1 MAAMRPSWL
10 LAVLCGGLVA
20 CATTPPLSP
29 ADGCEHGSA
38 WACDEWAGQLRG
50 QGERQGADAAYGR
63 ACGEGI
69 IHSCLEQGRM
79 RLEDGD
85 LAGAEPPLLR
95 AYEANVE
102 DGALALADLNE
113 SRGDLET
120 AARLRREAP
129 ALDKPATEFVFAYR
143 MDLRGRLA
151 PELSLNIQ
159 PLALF
164 ERRMSFGANMAFS
177 SRQSLVEVNG
187 FVAYQHFES
196 SWLVP
201 YGKLLVGGGSGLN
214 LGGEVGTKLCFAGIG
229 HLNVAA
235 GASRASGGYVSLGMG
250 LDGLIVLIAAL
261 HAL

>member
-1 MAAMRPSWL
+1 MRQQWL
-10 LAVLCGGLVA
+10 IAVLWGLLVG
-20 CATTPPLSP
+20 CATARPVSP
-29 ADGCEHGSA
+29 SAGCEQGSPH
-38 WACDEWAGQLRG
+38 ACDEWAGQLRE
-50 QGERQGADAAYGR
+50 QGERQGADAVYGR
-63 ACGEGI
+63 ACEQGVLS
-69 IHSCLEQGRM
+69 SCLSQGRM

-85 LAGAEPPLLR
+85 LAGAEPPLR
-95 AYEANVE
+95 QVYEANDE
-102 DGALALADLNE
+102 QGALALADL
-113 SRGDLET
+113 SDARGDLEA

-143 MDLRGRLA
+143 LDLRGRLA
-151 PELSLNIQ
+151 PEVSLNIQ

-164 ERRMSFGANMAFS
+164 ERRMSFGANLAFS
-177 SRQSLVEVNG
+177 SRVSPVEVNG

-201 YGKLLVGGGSGLN
+201 YGKLLVGGGGGLN

-235 GASRASGGYVSLGMG
+235 GASRASGGYMSLGLG